1 MIDRMPAITVYCSS
15 STHLD
20 PDFHAPATMVGREL
34 ARRGVTLV
42 YGGGC
47 VGLMGEI
54 ARAARAS
61 GGASGGGTRAKVIGI
76 ITRRLMDLEL
86 GDQACDE
93 LIIVDTMR
101 ERKRLLELRGDG
113 FLVLPGG
120 LGTYEEFFE
129 ILVGR
134 QLGEHAKP
142 IAVLNSHGYFNPLVA
157 MIEHGI
163 EHRFIKPAIRELFR
177 IDPDPGALIDWLLS
191 EGRGAVKL
199 ESERVLPMGRSRTA

>member
-1 MIDRMPAITVYCSS
+1 MKSITVYCSS
-15 STHLD
+15 STNLND
-20 PDFHAPATMVGREL
+20 EFHAPALTVGTEL

-54 ARAARAS
+54 SRAARGN
-61 GGASGGGTRAKVIGI
+61 GGRVVGI
-76 ITRRLMDLEL
+76 ITRRLFDDERA
-86 GDQACDE
+86 DQACDE
-93 LIIVDTMR
+93 LIVVDTMR
-101 ERKRLLELRGDG
+101 ERKQLLADRGDG

-120 LGTYEEFFE
+120 VGTYEEFFE

-142 IAVLNSHGYFNPLVA
+142 IGVVNSHGYYNPLIA

-163 EHRFIKPAIRELFR
+163 ERRFISDAIKEQFYIHPEPLTV
-177 IDPDPGALIDWLLS
+177 IDWLLV
-191 EGRGAVKL
+191 RQ
-199 ESERVLPMGRSRTA
+199 